1 MHDDQGDRVTRE
13 RRVTGAPKDG
23 EAEGKDVTI
32 VGRTNKQ
39 KKTELLGQKDH
50 GRLR

>member
-1 MHDDQGDRVTRE
+1 MMTRVTRE

-32 VGRTNKQ
+32 VGGTNKQ
-39 KKTELLGQKDH
+39 KKDH